1 MKHSEAEI
9 KRLIEAAVTKIA
21 SREQRTLFVTQD
33 RARNKAYRLAPTDN
47 QTKLFNWIKANQ
59 PISFEETLG
68 MNWVFL
74 GGLFSRHLIEW
85 QKEQLVVKP

>member
-1 MKHSEAEI
+1 MKKANAEVQ
-9 KRLIEAAVTKIA
+9 RLIEVAVAKIA
-21 SREQRTLFVTQD
+21 AREQRTLFVTQD

-47 QTKLFNWIKANQ
+47 QTKLFNWIKLNQ
-59 PISFEETLG
+59 PITFEETLG

-85 QKEQLVVKP
+85 QGGKLVVKP